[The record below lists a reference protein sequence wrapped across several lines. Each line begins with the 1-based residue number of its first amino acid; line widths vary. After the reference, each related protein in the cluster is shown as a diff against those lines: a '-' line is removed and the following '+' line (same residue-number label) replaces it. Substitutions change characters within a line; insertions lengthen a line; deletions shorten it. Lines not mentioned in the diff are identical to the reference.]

1 MPRSHRPAVLFPGL
15 VLAASAAL
23 AQGSTMLEFSFSNP
37 GARAMALGGAFIGLA
52 DDATAAY
59 ANPAGLVQLSEP
71 EVSLEARAWSHDT
84 PFTAGGRAAGQP
96 SGIGIDT
103 LPGLAFGV
111 SAEEARGLSFLSWV
125 QPFRRWS
132 LALYRHQLARFD
144 TRFRIDGLFAGPASA
159 AAVRLPD
166 AVSSTHLDHLS
177 WGLSAAF
184 RVSPGFSVGLGISR
198 VEAEVDI
205 REETF
210 LPDDATT
217 AARFAPATYRPER
230 SIGTTEILADEPDWV
245 LLGGFLWRPSDRLS
259 LGGVYRQGTS
269 VTADAIARAGP
280 VFDPAVPPG
289 ATLRLR
295 TPLDTPDLF
304 GLGFAAR
311 LRDDALTLSFDWVR
325 VEYSDLLDGLDPE
338 VFDDPFVLEDGDE
351 LHAGLEYV
359 LIERT
364 PVVALRAG
372 LWLDPNHRIAADPAQ
387 TDPFERA
394 LFRGGDDEVHLAAG
408 MGLAF
413 PTFQVDLAVD
423 LSELTDTAA
432 VSVIWQF

>member
-1 MPRSHRPAVLFPGL
+1 MPRSHRPAA
-15 VLAASAAL
+15 LALCLLLAESAAL
-23 AQGSTMLEFSFSNP
+23 AQATNILEFSFSNP
-37 GARAMALGGAFIGLA
+37 GARSMGLGGAFIGLA

-84 PFTAGGRAAGQP
+84 PFTTGGRAAGRP
-96 SGIGIDT
+96 SGIGIDN

-111 SAEEARGLSFLSWV
+111 SREDARGLSFLSWV
-125 QPFRRWS
+125 QPFRGWS

-144 TRFRIDGLFAGPASA
+144 TRFRIDGLFAGPADS

-184 RVSPGFSVGLGISR
+184 RVSPGLSVGLGISR
-198 VEAEVDI
+198 VQVEVEI
-205 REETF
+205 RDETF

-230 SIGTTEILADEPDWV
+230 SIGTTELLADEPDWT
-245 LLGGFLWRPSDRLS
+245 LLGGFLWRLSDRLS

-269 VTADAIARAGP
+269 VNADAIARAGP
-280 VFDPAVPPG
+280 VFDPAVPSG
-289 ATLRLR
+289 AALRLR
-295 TPLDTPDLF
+295 TPVSSPDLL
-304 GLGFAAR
+304 GLGVAAR
-311 LRDDALTLSFDWVR
+311 LRGDALTLSFDWVR
-325 VEYSDLLDGLDPE
+325 VEYSDLLDGLDRE

-351 LHAGLEYV
+351 LRAGLEYV
-359 LIERT
+359 LIERS
-364 PVVALRAG
+364 PVIALRAG
-372 LWLDPNHRIAADPAQ
+372 VWLDPDHRIAADPAQ
-387 TDPFERA
+387 ADPFERA
-394 LFRGGDDEVHLAAG
+394 LFRGGDDEVHVAAG
-408 MGLAF
+408 LGFAF

-423 LSELTDTAA
+423 LSEPTDTAA